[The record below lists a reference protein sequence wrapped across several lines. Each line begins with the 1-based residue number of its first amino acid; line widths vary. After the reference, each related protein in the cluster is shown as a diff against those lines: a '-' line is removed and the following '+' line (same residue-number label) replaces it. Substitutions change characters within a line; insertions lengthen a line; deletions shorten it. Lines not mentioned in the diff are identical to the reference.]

1 VRNKVALG
9 VVSDTAMKFPASR
22 PFVSFVPFVLSV
34 VLFVTFV
41 SSVSLAQ
48 TPFPAAAPVPAET
61 RPDFSGTWSL
71 DRSISTDLE
80 KASFLPPNRSS
91 QGGGGGG
98 GRGGFGGGRGGFGG
112 GSRTRNQDSSSDM
125 TSDEKTSLSVLTDL
139 MKKGFATLVISHH
152 DPNFV
157 VNDSLDH
164 TQFFQTTG
172 STDEHELVST
182 KVTSTTHW
190 EESRLVTE
198 YDLSSSRKLMYTYAL
213 LPATRQM
220 VLRVRLEANES
231 RRATGPEVKLVYTQ
245 QASH

>member
-1 VRNKVALG
+1 VLCILL
-9 VVSDTAMKFPASR
+9 
-22 PFVSFVPFVLSV
+22 FVPFV
-34 VLFVTFV
+34 
-41 SSVSLAQ
+41 SSESSAQ

-91 QGGGGGG
+91 QGGGGRGGFGG

-112 GSRTRNQDSSSDM
+112 GARSRNQDSSSDM
-125 TSDEKTSLSVLTDL
+125 TSDEKTRLSVLTDL

-152 DPNFV
+152 DPSFV

-198 YDLSSSRKLMYTYAL
+198 YDLSSSRKLVYTYAL

-220 VLRVRLEANES
+220 VLRVRLEANAS
-231 RRATGPEVKLVYTQ
+231 RRATGPEIKLVYTQ
-245 QASH
+245 PASHS

>member
-1 VRNKVALG
+1 
-9 VVSDTAMKFPASR
+9 MKFPVSR
-22 PFVSFVPFVLSV
+22 RFVSFVPLVSFVFV
-34 VLFVTFV
+34 VLFVSFV
-41 SSVSLAQ
+41 SSVSLARAQ
-48 TPFPAAAPVPAET
+48 TPIPNATPVPAET

-98 GRGGFGGGRGGFGG
+98 GRGGFGGFGGGRGGFGG
-112 GSRTRNQDSSSDM
+112 GSRSRNQDSSSSDM
-125 TSDEKTSLSVLTDL
+125 TSDEKTRLSVLTDL

-198 YDLSSSRKLMYTYAL
+198 HDLSSSRKLVYTYAL

-220 VLRVRLEANES
+220 VLRVRLEPNGS

-245 QASH
+245 QASR